1 MKFNPQNHRGSRC
14 RPVHSDLSG
23 LTSAAT
29 NSAPRA
35 SQTDSG
41 PQPSTFNLQSSERG
55 VALVITLILLS
66 VTLVMALAFL
76 AISGRDRGA
85 VSTQTD
91 MTTTRLAADAGL
103 AAAEAQIAANVLSTT
118 NPYSFGLLVST
129 NYLPPTNGN
138 PLLDLANLQYSPRAP
153 VLLTNLVFH
162 TNENRFYLDLNR
174 NGMDDPNGWVTNYD
188 NNGNAIGTSFQ
199 VGDPEWIGVLERPDL
214 PYGPNNK
221 FIARF
226 AFIALP
232 AGNSLDLNAIHNQ
245 TFNTVTGNRT
255 VSLPDV
261 YLRNQGVG

>member
-76 AISGRDRGA
+76 AISGRDRGS

-129 NYLPPTNGN
+129 NYPPFAYTN
-138 PLLDLANLQYSPRAP
+138 PPDFTNLQYSPRAP
-153 VLLTNLVFH
+153 VWLSNTLTPAM
-162 TNENRFYLDLNR
+162 ENRFYLDLNR

-199 VGDPEWIGVLERPDL
+199 VGDPEWIVGIEPWRVFDGLEHESM
-214 PYGPNNK
+214 GSVH
-221 FIARF
+221 RF
-226 AFIALP
+226 L
-232 AGNSLDLNAIHNQ
+232 
-245 TFNTVTGNRT
+245 
-255 VSLPDV
+255 
-261 YLRNQGVG
+261 